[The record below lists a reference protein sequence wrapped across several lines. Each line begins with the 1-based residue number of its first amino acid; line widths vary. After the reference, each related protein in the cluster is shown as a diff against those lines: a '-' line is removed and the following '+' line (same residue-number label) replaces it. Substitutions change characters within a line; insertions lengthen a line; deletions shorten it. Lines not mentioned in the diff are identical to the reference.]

1 MKKLLV
7 ILGPTATGK
16 TDLGLDLAKKF
27 NGELVACDSR
37 QVYQGLDIGTG
48 KRPSENSKFEFRNSR
63 LKKLDGRW
71 VVYGVNIWMYDVID
85 PKKQYNVS
93 DYVKD
98 TNNVIK
104 NITIRGKLPIIV
116 GGTGL
121 YLKALLGDLPDI
133 NIPVDKSLRQK
144 LENLPKD
151 KLQKKLRQI
160 DINKWESMNESDRQN
175 PRRLIRAIEISISS
189 LRAPKGRGNLKTRLL
204 RRFAPR
210 NDVLKIGLTAP
221 REVLYKSVDA
231 RVISRMP
238 GMIAEAESLYEKGL
252 TIKRMTE
259 LGLEYSV
266 LADYLAGKITT
277 KENFVKILQYQIH
290 GYVRRQQTWFK
301 KEKDIN
307 WFNITDNNLYSRIEN
322 LVREWYDIDI
332 KHA

>member
-1 MKKLLV
+1 
-7 ILGPTATGK
+7 
-16 TDLGLDLAKKF
+16 
-27 NGELVACDSR
+27 
-37 QVYQGLDIGTG
+37 
-48 KRPSENSKFEFRNSR
+48 
-63 LKKLDGRW
+63 
-71 VVYGVNIWMYDVID
+71 MYDVID